1 MTKRFFGTD
10 GIRGKVNKPPVT
22 TDFFFKL
29 AKAINIFINKKEKKK
44 VFIGRDTRESGK
56 TLEDSLLN
64 AFRSDG
70 VECYLLGIVSTPI
83 VSFMTKHCYADI
95 GLMISAS
102 HNQFEDN
109 GIKIFKNNGE
119 KLNDKEEL
127 QLEKI
132 ILSLADTNF
141 CNSQNKVHKA
151 EDLSSYYKKIL
162 SLTKLN
168 KLVLNGKIVV
178 DCANGSL
185 YKIAPEILARVGLDV
200 IVKNNIPDGR
210 NINKKCGAL
219 YPKALSQSVLNHK
232 ADIGIAFDGDGD
244 RLIMCDQNGVIID
257 GDKIMAITCK
267 SLLNQKKLKG
277 NAIVGTHMSNIG
289 LEEFLGKSKI
299 KLFRSKIGDRYV
311 VEMMKKNNCNFGG
324 EQSGHFIYSD
334 YSSTGDA
341 LLSALQ
347 ILTSLEIE
355 KKTIEEIL
363 HDYQTYPQILTN
375 LKTFKDPEDILQND
389 DLKDYIKKC
398 KPKDQKNQPLILI
411 RKSGTER
418 LLRVMVQSRSTKLT
432 KKIKND
438 LINIISK
445 LDKTCQEI

>member
-10 GIRGKVNKPPVT
+10 GIRGKVNTPPVT

-29 AKAINIFINKKEKKK
+29 AKAINVFINKKEKKK
-44 VFIGRDTRESGK
+44 VFIGRDTRESGQI
-56 TLEDSLLN
+56 LEDSLLK
-64 AFRSDG
+64 AFKSEG
-70 VECYLLGIVSTPI
+70 VDCYLLGIVSTPI
-83 VSFMTKHCYADI
+83 VSFMTKYCYADI

-119 KLNDKEEL
+119 KLTDKEEL
-127 QLEKI
+127 QLENI
-132 ILSLADTNF
+132 ILRSEESNF
-141 CNSQNKVHKA
+141 CSSQNNIYKA
-151 EDLSSYYKKIL
+151 EDLSPYYKKIL

-168 KLVLNGKIVV
+168 KLILNRKIVV

-185 YKIAPEILARVGLDV
+185 YKIAPEILSRVGLEV
-200 IVKNNIPDGR
+200 IVKNNCPDGR

-219 YPKALSQSVLNHK
+219 YPKALSQSVINHR
-232 ADIGIAFDGDGD
+232 ADVGIAFDGDGD

-289 LEEFLGKSKI
+289 LDEFLGKSKI
-299 KLFRSKIGDRYV
+299 KLFRSDIGDRYV

-347 ILTSLEIE
+347 ILASLEIE

-363 HDYQTYPQILTN
+363 QDYQTYPQILIN
-375 LKTFKDPEDILQND
+375 LKTSRDPEDLLQNENV
-389 DLKDYIKKC
+389 KDYIKHC
-398 KPKDQKNQPLILI
+398 NLKDKKNQPLILI

-418 LLRVMVQSRSTKLT
+418 LLRVMVQSRSIKLT
-432 KKIKND
+432 NKTKND
-438 LINIISK
+438 LMKIIFK

>member
-1 MTKRFFGTD
+1 MKRFFGTD
-10 GIRGKVNKPPVT
+10 GIRGKVNIHPVT
-22 TDFFFKL
+22 EDFFFKI
-29 AKAINIFINKKEKKK
+29 AKAINIFVNKKGKKK
-44 VFIGRDTRESGK
+44 VFIGRDTRESGQI
-56 TLEDSLLN
+56 LEDSLLN
-64 AFRSDG
+64 AFKSDG
-70 VECYLLGIVSTPI
+70 VDCYLLGIVSTPI
-83 VSFMTKHCYADI
+83 VSFMTKYCYADI

-127 QLEKI
+127 QLENI
-132 ILSLADTNF
+132 ILNFEETNF
-141 CNSQNKVHKA
+141 HNSQNNVHIV

-162 SLTKLN
+162 SLTKVNKLILN
-168 KLVLNGKIVV
+168 KKIVV

-185 YKIAPEILARVGLDV
+185 YEIAPKIFSKAGLEV
-200 IVKNNIPDGR
+200 IVKNNRPDGR

-219 YPKALSQSVLNHK
+219 YPNALSQSVLNHK

-244 RLIMCDQNGVIID
+244 RMIMCDQNGTIID
-257 GDKIMAITCK
+257 GDKIMAITCR
-267 SLLNQKKLKG
+267 SLLNQNKLKG
-277 NAIVGTHMSNIG
+277 SAIVGTHMSNIG

-299 KLFRSKIGDRYV
+299 KLFRSDIGDRYV

-355 KKTIEEIL
+355 KKTVEEIL
-363 HDYQTYPQILTN
+363 QDYQTYPQILIN
-375 LKTFKDPEDILQND
+375 LKTSKDPEDILQNK
-389 DLKDYIKKC
+389 DLKDYIKRC
-398 KPKDQKNQPLILI
+398 KSKDHENQPLILI

-432 KKIKND
+432 NETKND
-438 LINIISK
+438 LINIIYK
-445 LDKTCQEI
+445 LDNTCLEI

>member
-168 KLVLNGKIVV
+168 KLILNGKIVV

-267 SLLNQKKLKG
+267 SLLNQK
-277 NAIVGTHMSNIG
+277 N
-289 LEEFLGKSKI
+289 
-299 KLFRSKIGDRYV
+299 
-311 VEMMKKNNCNFGG
+311 
-324 EQSGHFIYSD
+324 
-334 YSSTGDA
+334 
-341 LLSALQ
+341 
-347 ILTSLEIE
+347 
-355 KKTIEEIL
+355 
-363 HDYQTYPQILTN
+363 
-375 LKTFKDPEDILQND
+375 
-389 DLKDYIKKC
+389 
-398 KPKDQKNQPLILI
+398 
-411 RKSGTER
+411 
-418 LLRVMVQSRSTKLT
+418 LRVMQLLEH
-432 KKIKND
+432 IC
-438 LINIISK
+438 LI
-445 LDKTCQEI
+445 LV